1 VDAVADFKESSLR
14 EEDAE
19 VAVGEI
25 GDGRKI
31 RGMVLVKMAVGIS
44 HLGLFEELLV
54 VLAFEIGKEPYP
66 CFLRKSRA

>member
-1 VDAVADFKESSLR
+1 VDAVADFKESSLG

-31 RGMVLVKMAVGIS
+31 RG
-44 HLGLFEELLV
+44 
-54 VLAFEIGKEPYP
+54 
-66 CFLRKSRA
+66 